1 MVSLRHATFLSL
13 ILAFS
18 ASPSAAQGSAWVDI
32 VPMTRQLLGA
42 DDASD
47 IALALGWSTDANAT
61 GWRVLTGFNFGQETQ
76 DNFGTSITTRNQ
88 RLDLRVGRRWRS
100 TEEGAEGPV
109 TLFTGAD
116 VVLGH
121 DLLRTESRNLD
132 FNSTNSTTVL
142 ESGLSAVLGVQ
153 CQLADR
159 LHLVTEVRMDAV
171 FIQETDR
178 IQDNFS
184 GEFKEVDEGWEAR
197 LTPPLQLMLVLGL

>member
-1 MVSLRHATFLSL
+1 MDSLRLPLVLALLLALHAT
-13 ILAFS
+13 
-18 ASPSAAQGSAWVDI
+18 PGAAQGNAWVDI

-47 IALALGWSTDANAT
+47 IALALGWGTNADAD

-76 DNFGTSITTRNQ
+76 DNFGTTITTRNQ
-88 RLDLRVGRRWRS
+88 RFDLRMGRRWRS
-100 TEEGAEGPV
+100 GEAKAEGPV
-109 TLFTGAD
+109 AVFTGAD
-116 VVLGH
+116 VLLSH

-153 CQLADR
+153 CQLTDR
-159 LHLVTEVRMDAV
+159 LQLVTEVRMDAV
-171 FIQETDR
+171 YITETDR
-178 IQDNFS
+178 VSDNFS
-184 GEFKEVDEGWEAR
+184 GEFKEVDEGWQAR